1 MKKYSILHV
10 PALSFFSPSLYHDVC
25 AHWKGTGFGYLLLL
39 LAVCWI
45 PAILQMQVG
54 LSNFINN
61 EAPKIVS
68 QIPRITFMNGEASV
82 EGEQPCTIRDPK
94 TGQAIV
100 VIDTTGSMTSL
111 QGTDAIGLVTK
122 TEATFKKNAVETR
135 TFAFKEIK
143 EFTLDRDMITGWM
156 AKAKTFVAPVVYPFA
171 VLGSF
176 VGRVL
181 QILIYAAIGLILA
194 SWCNTRRTYT
204 ELLRLTVVALTPCII
219 VQTVLGIVQIR
230 VPVPGLLYFLAAMGY
245 LLFGIKAAAAGERAG
260 ASSSTSAIPPEYR
273 D

>member
-1 MKKYSILHV
+1 M
-10 PALSFFSPSLYHDVC
+10 YHPGSEDRSGDRRDR
-25 AHWKGTGFGYLLLL
+25 HHGF
-39 LAVCWI
+39 
-45 PAILQMQVG
+45 
-54 LSNFINN
+54 
-61 EAPKIVS
+61 
-68 QIPRITFMNGEASV
+68 
-82 EGEQPCTIRDPK
+82 D
-94 TGQAIV
+94 
-100 VIDTTGSMTSL
+100 DL

-181 QILIYAAIGLILA
+181 QILIYAAIGLIL
-194 SWCNTRRTYT
+194 SSCCNTRRTYT